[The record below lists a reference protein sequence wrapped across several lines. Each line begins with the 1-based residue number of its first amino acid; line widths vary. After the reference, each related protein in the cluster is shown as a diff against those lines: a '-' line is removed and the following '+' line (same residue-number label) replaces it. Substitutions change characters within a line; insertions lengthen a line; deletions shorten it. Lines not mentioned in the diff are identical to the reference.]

1 MHGLK
6 ILEIE
11 KRQAINLAVKNSE
24 PNEVILIAG
33 KGHENFQY
41 LKNKSIIFNDAE
53 VVKKINFK
61 RKKAKNYS
69 KIFNINLLKKFKIKA
84 KKGFLGVSINSKK
97 ISKENLFIG
106 IKGKNKDGNLF
117 TNQALKK
124 GASFCVVNRYVNKP
138 NCLKVKET
146 KKFLNKLAIIKRK
159 STNAKIIGITG
170 SAGKTSTKNLIGDLL
185 KNYGKTYYSPKS
197 YNNDLGVP
205 LSLSNLETFH
215 EYGVFEIG
223 MNKKG
228 EIKKLSNMVKS
239 QCCSY
244 NKCR

>member
-1 MHGLK
+1 MALIAKKYCKK
-6 ILEIE
+6 IYVTDDNPRYENPKIIR
-11 KRQAINLAVKNSE
+11 RQITSKLLGAWFKNIGNRKKAINLAVKNSE

-69 KIFNINLLKKFKIKA
+69 KIFNLNLLKKFKIKA

-117 TNQALKK
+117 TNQALK
-124 GASFCVVNRYVNKP
+124 VR
-138 NCLKVKET
+138 
-146 KKFLNKLAIIKRK
+146 
-159 STNAKIIGITG
+159 
-170 SAGKTSTKNLIGDLL
+170 LL
-185 KNYGKTYYSPKS
+185 
-197 YNNDLGVP
+197 
-205 LSLSNLETFH
+205 
-215 EYGVFEIG
+215 
-223 MNKKG
+223 
-228 EIKKLSNMVKS
+228 
-239 QCCSY
+239 CCE
-244 NKCR
+244 

>member
-1 MHGLK
+1 M
-6 ILEIE
+6 
-11 KRQAINLAVKNSE
+11 
-24 PNEVILIAG
+24 
-33 KGHENFQY
+33 
-41 LKNKSIIFNDAE
+41 
-53 VVKKINFK
+53 
-61 RKKAKNYS
+61 
-69 KIFNINLLKKFKIKA
+69 
-84 KKGFLGVSINSKK
+84 
-97 ISKENLFIG
+97 
-106 IKGKNKDGNLF
+106 
-117 TNQALKK
+117 
-124 GASFCVVNRYVNKP
+124 NRYVNKP

-223 MNKKG
+223 MSKKG
-228 EIKKLSNMVKS
+228 EIKKLSNMVNPNIALITNVAEAQIENFRSLKEIAKAKGEIIENIAKNGFLILNRDDKFFNYFLKKS
-239 QCCSY
+239 KNYKNINVISFGRKKGSIYGLFQKNIEWY
-244 NKCR
+244 